1 MELPI
6 SPNVEGTFGGGGPC
20 IQIGKKKQDPLLGS
34 RASGPQES
42 LGTQLETA
50 APALPPTSNSP
61 PALPFCPSGPMEL
74 GTRLCGMESTQEAWL
89 LLTPDST
96 EMSLNSRST

>member
-50 APALPPTSNSP
+50 APALPPTVQQSP
-61 PALPFCPSGPMEL
+61 CCSLLSIRTHGTGHPALRYGEHTGGLAPPHP
-74 GTRLCGMESTQEAWL
+74 
-89 LLTPDST
+89 
-96 EMSLNSRST
+96 